1 MTRHRPCP
9 VGLKRPSIY
18 RKDVAFPSNRRGFD
32 GQAPII
38 RLRQG
43 PVCCPARPKSGI
55 SENDAHRAHDGVFQ
69 TKAQG
74 VCPTDSGL
82 LAARGDPRFAQ
93 GFGVRASALT
103 PTFAKAS
110 ADGPARAV
118 WRNGMPVSTA
128 GVRNDA
134 RGLHSRR
141 GF

>member
-74 VCPTDSGL
+74 VSPPDS
-82 LAARGDPRFAQ
+82 DWIP
-93 GFGVRASALT
+93 S
-103 PTFAKAS
+103 
-110 ADGPARAV
+110 ARAT
-118 WRNGMPVSTA
+118 RGSPGEDGDDLFAALA
-128 GVRNDA
+128 GHQLGRLSAVRQPAAPRSVNC
-134 RGLHSRR
+134 R
-141 GF
+141 